1 MRFLVIYSFIPIS
14 NMGFLVQNN
23 AQYIKP
29 NQPVKS
35 VEFFITLS
43 KNLKPYT
50 LFKCLNLEGQ
60 KSTKFS

>member
-1 MRFLVIYSFIPIS
+1 
-14 NMGFLVQNN
+14 MGFLVQNN